1 MKRRDRT
8 DEFLYRSMIEELTP
22 GAEEYDRLMASG
34 EAPSQRQAGARRRQR
49 RRWAEALAVAAT
61 IVGIVFLIGHLD
73 TRAPSSLASTESSA
87 AKSTSDAAST
97 DADMME
103 QELLQMIVEDVAMR
117 MIEQENNTITY
128 VL

>member
-73 TRAPSSLASTESSA
+73 TKAPSSLASTENPA
-87 AKSTSDAAST
+87 AKSTSEAAST

-103 QELLQMIVEDVAMR
+103 QELLHTFPRTQK
-117 MIEQENNTITY
+117 
-128 VL
+128 

>member
-22 GAEEYDRLMASG
+22 GAEEYDRLLASG
-34 EAPSQRQAGARRRQR
+34 KAPAQRQSGARRRQR
-49 RRWAEALAVAAT
+49 RRWGEALAAAAM
-61 IVGIVFLIGHLD
+61 IAGIVFLIGNLD
-73 TRAPSSLASTESSA
+73 TRAPSPLAATDNPQENTSSE
-87 AKSTSDAAST
+87 AASRE
-97 DADMME
+97 AEMME